1 MRMILALVVL
11 LTGAC
16 KKETAPT
23 VEITAAQE
31 KPAKKS
37 IPQGLVPDTAI
48 FAGGCFWCME
58 GPFEK
63 TDGVFEV
70 ISGYTGGHVDKPSYE
85 MVGGGKTGH
94 REAVIVLYDSSKIG
108 YDKLVE
114 IFWMQIDPTDAGGQ
128 FADRGFQYTTAIFV
142 RNENERSIAEASKTK
157 LGESGRFDAPIV
169 TPIIPASPFFAAEAY
184 HQDYYLTN
192 SEHYHAYRRGS
203 GRAGYLEKTW
213 GKAH

>member
-1 MRMILALVVL
+1 MRMMLATWVL
-11 LTGAC
+11 LFGAC
-16 KKETAPT
+16 KKETTTMAE
-23 VEITAAQE
+23 VAVVQE
-31 KPAKKS
+31 KPVKKA
-37 IPQGLVPDTAI
+37 IPEDVVPDTAI

-63 TDGVFEV
+63 TDGVFEAV
-70 ISGYTGGHVDKPSYE
+70 SGYTGGHVDKPSYE

-94 REAVIVLYDSSKIG
+94 REAVMVLFDSSKIG

-114 IFWMQIDPTDAGGQ
+114 IFWMQIDPTDDGGQ

-142 RNENERSIAEASKTK
+142 RNENQRALAEASKAK
-157 LGESGRFDAPIV
+157 LSQSGRFDTPIV
-169 TPIIPASPFFAAEAY
+169 TPIVPASPFFAAEAY

-192 SEHYHAYRRGS
+192 AEHYNAYRRGS

-213 GKAH
+213 GQSH